1 MRYNCHL
8 LHNRATSWQF
18 PATIVAI
25 NATLHFFA
33 TVWQI
38 RATFCQG
45 GKFQCHAT
53 FIFATY
59 LNGGKILAG
68 RKARCPLRLA
78 TSRKGLMPTPS
89 EPINKKSSPF

>member
-1 MRYNCHL
+1 MPRY
-8 LHNRATSWQF
+8 
-18 PATIVAI
+18 I
-25 NATLHFFA
+25 FFA
-33 TVWQI
+33 TMWQI

-68 RKARCPLRLA
+68 RKARWARAASAARGLCLHRL
-78 TSRKGLMPTPS
+78 
-89 EPINKKSSPF
+89 SP